1 MFDQA
6 AATNPSSDPQ
16 SKKEKDSSPAK
27 MTLNSVSIIAQNHNS
42 KLFFN
47 VALSLHAFCCCSK
60 NRNQTSQW
68 YEPGKT
74 ALICSSSKLW
84 HLHLPKKQNGAYN
97 VRL

>member
-1 MFDQA
+1 MFDQD
-6 AATNPSSDPQ
+6 AATNPSSNPQ

-27 MTLNSVSIIAQNHNS
+27 MTVSIIAQNDNS

-60 NRNQTSQW
+60 NGQNQTPPW
-68 YEPGKT
+68 HEPGTT
-74 ALICSSSKLW
+74 ALICSSSKLS
-84 HLHLPKKQNGAYN
+84 LFHLPKKQNGTCN